1 MNPPCK
7 DIQYWVALSLIPGL
21 GSESLRKLLMAF
33 ATPEQVFGASHSA
46 LSKIVRSNVA
56 QAITQT
62 DVDTASGA
70 TMQWLDDPLNQL
82 ITLAD
87 PDYPRALLEI
97 TDPPPILYLKGQ
109 RALLN
114 HAAIAVV
121 GSRNATP
128 QGMQNAEGFAKA
140 LSESGLCVIS
150 GMALGI
156 DGAAHR
162 GGLQGVGS
170 SLAVV
175 GTGLDIIYP
184 ARHRELAHALAQ
196 KGALISEFP
205 LGTPSIGANFPR
217 RNRIISG
224 LSLGCLVVEAAL
236 QSGSLITARLAAEQG
251 REVFAIPGSI
261 HSSLSKG
268 CHALIKQG
276 AKLVESAHDVLE
288 ELGRHTQPLLA
299 TTPDLNLD
307 DSPENGLLTSL
318 GFDPTDINTL
328 AKRSGLTAEGVS
340 AMLLQLE
347 LSGLVACL
355 PGGMYQRISK

>member
-1 MNPPCK
+1 MTPCK
-7 DIQYWVALSLIPGL
+7 DTQFWVALSLIPGL

-33 ATPEQVFGASHSA
+33 GTPEQVFGASHSA

-56 QAITQT
+56 QAITQI
-62 DVDTASGA
+62 DVAAASDA
-70 TMQWLDDPLNQL
+70 TIQWLDDSLNQL

-97 TDPPPILYLKGQ
+97 TDPPPLLYLKGQ

-128 QGMQNAEGFAKA
+128 QGMQNAEAFARA
-140 LSESGLCVIS
+140 FSESGLCVIS

-276 AKLVESAHDVLE
+276 AKLVESANDVLE
-288 ELGRHTQPLLA
+288 ELGRHTQPLPANTL
-299 TTPDLNLD
+299 DLNLD

-328 AKRSGLTAEGVS
+328 SKRSGLTAEGVS

-347 LSGLVACL
+347 LSGQVACL